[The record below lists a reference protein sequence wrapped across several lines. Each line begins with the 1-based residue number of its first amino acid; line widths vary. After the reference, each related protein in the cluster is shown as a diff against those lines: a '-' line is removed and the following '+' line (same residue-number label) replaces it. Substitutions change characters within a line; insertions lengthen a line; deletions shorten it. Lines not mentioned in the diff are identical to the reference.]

1 MRRCF
6 QSRLAGFKVHAYDL
20 IEQTRQQARPVFA
33 SAITCHEKLRDVASG
48 QRFELR
54 MLTKS
59 FRYGTEFVRV
69 AVQDGFQI
77 AFGKA
82 LGKVLRHLLAY
93 AGYDLAAIDRRW
105 QLLDEQTQH
114 LRLAM
119 LDLQQHQEALSSET
133 RDLHQHQQ
141 NLFSETQ
148 AYKTL
153 LLRSVDAI
161 RKQAESIR
169 NLTTLTAN
177 YGIASTQSPLKVSVI
192 PACL

>member
-1 MRRCF
+1 M
-6 QSRLAGFKVHAYDL
+6 
-20 IEQTRQQARPVFA
+20 
-33 SAITCHEKLRDVASG
+33 
-48 QRFELR
+48 
-54 MLTKS
+54 
-59 FRYGTEFVRV
+59 
-69 AVQDGFQI
+69 
-77 AFGKA
+77 
-82 LGKVLRHLLAY
+82 LAY

-169 NLTTLTAN
+169 NLTYVDRQLRNCIRAVAVE
-177 YGIASTQSPLKVSVI
+177 GVGH